1 MVHNGNYGSVTNGN
15 YGSVTNEKCKTV
27 TYCNYGSG
35 VTNGKCETVWPCAW
49 SPVQAG
55 VRVKAGMEAQICGE
69 YWLPGYAAVE
79 SVGAVDGDIFMDVQ
93 MI

>member
-1 MVHNGNYGSVTNGN
+1 M
-15 YGSVTNEKCKTV
+15 TNEKCKTV
-27 TYCNYGSG
+27 TYCNYGSVTNCNYGSG
-35 VTNGKCETVWPCAW
+35 VTNEKCKTVWPCAW